1 MDVMKI
7 HRISIYDLNIPFA
20 RPIRHHLYSRTETQ
34 SIIVVVQDQSGNK
47 GVGEGTPR
55 EYVTGEKFDQSLIA
69 AKALSQRMCGR
80 NIGSSNELFALL
92 HELGD
97 ADMAIKNPAA
107 LCAVET
113 ALIDI
118 WTRVEQK
125 TLYYLYITHH
135 KMKSLTYSGVIP
147 SIRSENK
154 FSTYIELVKKLK
166 LTALKLKVIDI
177 ESSIAQLKTIRK
189 MLGGDIR
196 IRVDANCAFSVD
208 SAMAFIKAAHRVHL
222 SAIEQPVAKYDL
234 NGLKKVS
241 EYSDIP
247 IIADES
253 MYTPKGPHY
262 LIENDMCHG
271 LNIRLSSCGGF
282 QKAYAI
288 YQQARLKHMM
298 VVLGAHVGETAI
310 LSFAGRNLAVMC
322 PEAAYLEGSFSKY
335 VLKEDLVNKE
345 VSFGLR
351 GIVPVPIDAGLGI
364 EIETAAIERW
374 SQLFASISRGCPTVA
389 QPNDY

>member
-1 MDVMKI
+1 MKI
-7 HRISIYDLNIPFA
+7 HCINIYNLNIPFA
-20 RPIRHHLYSRTETQ
+20 RTIRHNLYSRTKTQ
-34 SIIVVVQDQSGNK
+34 SIIVVVQDQFGNK

-55 EYVTGEKFDQSLIA
+55 QYVTGEKFDQSLIA
-69 AKALSQRMCGR
+69 AKVLSQQMCGR
-80 NIGSSNELFALL
+80 RIGSSYELFALL

-97 ADMAIKNPAA
+97 ADIAIKNPAA

-113 ALIDI
+113 ALLDI
-118 WTRVEQK
+118 WARVEQK
-125 TLYYLYITHH
+125 TLYHLFINRH

-147 SIRSENK
+147 SIRSEK
-154 FSTYIELVKKLK
+154 EFSTYIELVKKLK
-166 LTALKLKVIDI
+166 LTALKIKVIDI

-189 MLGGDIR
+189 MLGGDIQ

-208 SAMAFIKAAHRVHL
+208 AAMAFIKAAHRVHL
-222 SAIEQPVAKYDL
+222 SAIEQPVAKDDL

-241 EYSDIP
+241 ENSDIP

-262 LIENDMCHG
+262 LIENDLCHG

-282 QKAYAI
+282 QKAYTI
-288 YQQARLKHMM
+288 YQRARLKHMI

-310 LSFAGRNLAVMC
+310 LSFAGRNLAVIC

-335 VLKEDLVNKE
+335 VLKEDLANE
-345 VSFGLR
+345 NISFGLR
-351 GIVPVPIDAGLGI
+351 GIAPVPTDAGLGI
-364 EIETAAIERW
+364 GIETAAIERW
-374 SQLFASISRGCPTVA
+374 SQLFASIRRGCPTVA
-389 QPNDY
+389 QPNDF